1 MRTGLLTFRQPGD
14 NGTERRQTMVKQYQD
29 VKVIDLQCIYEIQ
42 GDETVCDADKQQ
54 ATIESQTYEWL
65 QADKAKYGF
74 EV

>member
-1 MRTGLLTFRQPGD
+1 
-14 NGTERRQTMVKQYQD
+14 MVKQYQD

-54 ATIESQTYEWL
+54 ATIQSQTYEWL
-65 QADKAKYGF
+65 QANKAEYGF